1 MSNGEYKVLA
11 VIDMQNDF
19 ITGSLGNEACRDVV
33 PEVVKVIVAGDYDE
47 VFLTRDT
54 HDDNY
59 LQTQEGRKLPVIHT
73 QRDTEG
79 WQIQEDVWKAV
90 TDNYRDEQ
98 IQVID
103 KGTFGSEK
111 LALKLK
117 ELGLEK
123 EGDGTLQI
131 DFVGVCTD
139 ICVINNVFL
148 AKAAVPEATVCVI
161 AGACAGVTPAS
172 HQTALDAMENC
183 QIDIVETVSACL

>member
-33 PEVVKVIVAGDYDE
+33 PEVVKVIAAGDYDE

-148 AKAAVPEATVCVI
+148 VKAAVPEATVCVI

>member
-148 AKAAVPEATVCVI
+148 VKAAVPEATVCVI

>member
-1 MSNGEYKVLA
+1 MSNGKYKVLA

-19 ITGSLGNEACRDVV
+19 ITGSLGNEACKNVV
-33 PEVVKVIVAGDYDE
+33 PEVVKVVSAGDYDA

-148 AKAAVPEATVCVI
+148 VKAAVPEATVCVI